1 MLTSASLYLSY
12 ALLMPTAIVVLVAA
26 ALLAAAVATVVVSS
40 SAMTLAC
47 STSTGVKWVS
57 FTYIHAHMYDC
68 IEFCNM
74 SIVCKLSG

>member
-26 ALLAAAVATVVVSS
+26 ALLAAAVATVVATVVVSS

-57 FTYIHAHMYDC
+57 FTYMRTCTIA
-68 IEFCNM
+68 
-74 SIVCKLSG
+74 